1 MIASREWSRPEPAPD
16 MTDFIDTHAHLDH
29 CDGTPATLVDEAV
42 RVGVTAIIQ
51 SGTDAQSSE
60 LAVEMAE
67 RFPAVYATVGV
78 HPHEAG
84 AVGGGDMS
92 RLAELAAHPKV
103 VGIGETGLDYY
114 RNRSPQAD
122 QKRVFAAEMEL
133 AQNLALPVII
143 HTRRADV
150 DSIPLLREHA
160 AGTTVLLHCFS
171 LPERLE
177 ELLSYGFYISFAGN
191 VTFKKALAL
200 QEAARTVPAD
210 RFIIETDAPYLGPEP
225 FRGRPNTPA
234 KVRHTYEFIA
244 ALRGVSVE
252 ELAARVWQN
261 TDAVFPKLAAHLK
274 GGGAS
279 GS

>member
-1 MIASREWSRPEPAPD
+1 MSDFID
-16 MTDFIDTHAHLDH
+16 KTDLIDTHAHLDH
-29 CDGTPATLVDEAV
+29 CDGAPATLVEEAA
-42 RVGVTAIIQ
+42 RAGVTAIIQ
-51 SGTDAQSSE
+51 SGTDTQSSE

-78 HPHEAG
+78 HPHEAS
-84 AVGGGDMS
+84 AVGEGDMG

-122 QKRVFAAEMEL
+122 QKRVFAAEIEL

-143 HTRRADV
+143 HTRQADV
-150 DSIPLLREHA
+150 DSIPLLRKYA
-160 AGTTVLLHCFS
+160 ADTTVLLHCFS

-191 VTFKKALAL
+191 VTFKKAVAL
-200 QEAARTVPAD
+200 QEAARMVPAD

-244 ALRGVSVE
+244 ALRGVPVE
-252 ELAARVWQN
+252 ELAAQVWRN
-261 TDAVFPKLAAHLK
+261 VEVVFPKLEAHRH
-274 GGGAS
+274 GRGAS
-279 GS
+279 ES